1 MKPILIWLSIVFI
14 LSAAA
19 YAQEPD
25 RARRNYISFALG
37 GYSPSGDLS
46 DEGYK
51 SGGDFSVS
59 YMSPI
64 KKYFGFGGGIH
75 TYNTESNRT
84 SADIG
89 DGEFAALGIE
99 GLFYIQLNQS
109 RIQPYFAL
117 GPAIYFNG
125 LEYEEDT
132 DDDEI
137 DESGSGFGFVTKVG
151 VRAFFNKRFYG
162 GVVLKAFSNQWNVEF
177 EDGKDKTYQ
186 FGGGVM
192 AFELG
197 FTF

>member
-1 MKPILIWLSIVFI
+1 MKPILICLSLIFVF
-14 LSAAA
+14 SATVSAD
-19 YAQEPD
+19 EPNG
-25 RARRNYISFALG
+25 AKRNYISFALG
-37 GYSPSGDLS
+37 GYVPSGDLD

-51 SGGDFSVS
+51 SGSDFAVS
-59 YMSPI
+59 YMSPV

-75 TYNTESNRT
+75 TYSTESSRT

-89 DGEFAALGIE
+89 NGEFAALGIE
-99 GLFYIQLNQS
+99 GLFYLQLNHR

-125 LEYEEDT
+125 LEYEEDA

-151 VRAFFNKRFYG
+151 VRAFFNKRFFG
-162 GVVLKAFSNQWNVEF
+162 GVVLKAFSNQWNVEI
-177 EDGKDKTYQ
+177 EDGKDKSYQ

>member
-1 MKPILIWLSIVFI
+1 MKPILLCLSLVLI
-14 LSAAA
+14 LSPIVSAEDSDGAK
-19 YAQEPD
+19 
-25 RARRNYISFALG
+25 RNYISFALG
-37 GYSPSGDLS
+37 GYAPSGDLN

-51 SGGDFSVS
+51 SGGDFTVS

-75 TYNTESNRT
+75 TYSTESNRT
-84 SADIG
+84 STDIG

-99 GLFYIQLNQS
+99 GLFYFQLNQS
-109 RIQPYFAL
+109 RIQPYLAL

-125 LEYEEDT
+125 LEYEEDA
-132 DDDEI
+132 DDDEV
-137 DESGSGFGFVTKVG
+137 DESGSGFGFVTKAG

-162 GVVLKAFSNQWNVEF
+162 GVVLKAFSNQWNVEI